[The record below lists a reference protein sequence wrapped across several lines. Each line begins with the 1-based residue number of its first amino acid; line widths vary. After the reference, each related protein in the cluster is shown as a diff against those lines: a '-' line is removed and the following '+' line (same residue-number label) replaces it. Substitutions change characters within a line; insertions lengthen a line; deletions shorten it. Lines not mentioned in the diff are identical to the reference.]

1 MKKLRVTLP
10 DFVVQTLEGD
20 IRDFRIKQNALFNEI
35 FSIYSKQKIEFESVG
50 KTKNNEVRQ
59 FNLNKKNEKIYDST
73 LRMYGVDVEA
83 EFLRNIFYDYIDAP
97 KYKRELSIFNET
109 VKEIEIAIKKAKKI
123 EIIFGDSKDS
133 RIIEPYFIRAAGGE
147 SRNYL
152 HCFCE
157 KSKEYRNFRITNI
170 NVIRILD
177 DKFENYDEE
186 KVNNARNNYDP
197 FGSYSKEIKV
207 KLSSKGKTHYNMI
220 LTNRP
225 KIKEVDGDIYTF
237 YCSEK
242 NAKIYFPHFMDEAEI
257 LEPIELRE
265 WFKRKSE
272 SLAKKYL

>member
-225 KIKEVDGDIYTF
+225 KIKEVHGDIYTF

>member
-186 KVNNARNNYDP
+186 KANNARNNYDP